1 MASTNNPRK
10 RKELE
15 NAKESNV
22 GSLVSMSSS
31 SDSDDRA
38 SAGDGSSYAVS
49 LGSKAGKDSEA
60 SLSGKSEGE
69 SQARAS
75 RPQRRGDKQPT
86 SNRPKVKSNRK
97 VRAGQSGSL
106 SGSLS
111 LSGSDSA
118 SISNSGKIASASV
131 SGSIDFRGFQE
142 RYGDVEEV
150 DPLSA
155 GAAAAQEF
163 RQEKQDE
170 RELLKERERKRR
182 KRNRI
187 IKWTVGTIFLLLVA
201 AVVAIVVVFSVFRW
215 QTFDDHAD
223 MQGIW
228 KVAGTD
234 AQLTITE
241 DEIKLT
247 EDVAYKYVI
256 DPDSKT
262 IQFTF
267 GNLVGKG
274 HYRFSL
280 DRSMLSI
287 MDGEYEWGDTLFD
300 DAMWTLDALL
310 DQTLNDEQ
318 KNPSGDEHITEL
330 SKIADIATEEQEAG
344 QQAQPETEP
353 GVE

>member
-111 LSGSDSA
+111 LVGSKPA
-118 SISNSGKIASASV
+118 STADSGKIASASV

-142 RYGDVEEV
+142 RYGDVE
-150 DPLSA
+150 
-155 GAAAAQEF
+155 
-163 RQEKQDE
+163 
-170 RELLKERERKRR
+170 ELLKERERKRR

-241 DEIKLT
+241 DEIELT